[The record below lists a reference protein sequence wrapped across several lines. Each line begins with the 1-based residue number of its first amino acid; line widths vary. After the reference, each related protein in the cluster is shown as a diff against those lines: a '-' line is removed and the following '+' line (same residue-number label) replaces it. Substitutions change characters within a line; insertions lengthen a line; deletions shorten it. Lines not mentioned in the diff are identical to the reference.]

1 LHFPLRSRAALGK
14 AKVAPPRR
22 PGLTMRHLPRDIG
35 EQIAYP
41 PSQALGFLERVR
53 RWLGLMPRSA
63 GKIPK
68 HPQNDPV

>member
-1 LHFPLRSRAALGK
+1 
-14 AKVAPPRR
+14 
-22 PGLTMRHLPRDIG
+22 MRHLPRDIG

-41 PSQALGFLERVR
+41 PSRAMGLLERVR
-53 RWLGLMPRSA
+53 RWFGLMPRSA